1 MFRNFRNIGASLGR
15 RIKIQAGIPAAT
27 NMLLHLDANN
37 TTSYPGTGST
47 WYDISGNT
55 NNTTS
60 TTGTTFVNNQ
70 EGKYFDFNGT
80 SGVFVTSAA
89 KYNVTY
95 TGKTVFIS
103 AKLSSAMMNNSY
115 RCLFG
120 NTNLRNFNVYLFRDT
135 SGVYKLHYSQNSLG
149 GFSNA
154 VNISVG
160 SWFTAAVTHTTSG
173 AVTYYFNGGVVGNGT
188 ASFYQWQTSSGEQI
202 GASDNYW
209 IGGINLVTVY
219 GSALSSQQIMAS
231 HIAASS
237 KAPAHVASSNLILHY
252 DPSNPLSYPGSG
264 TTINNLA
271 SSSHP
276 GTMSN
281 ITASANYF
289 TYNGT
294 NSQISVADD
303 AALEPG
309 SGSWTVEAWVNQSVT
324 GNDVVLGKF
333 NNGGAAQNVG
343 YSIRTTGAVH
353 YAQYGSGSGSGS
365 TLYQNSS
372 NLSATSNTWYQL
384 VYVWTNGGTKTFE
397 TFVNGAIVGSVSHS
411 LSSVLN
417 TNTPLYIGSYN
428 GGEYAQWYDG
438 KIGIVRIYNT
448 ALTSAQILQNY
459 NADKAKYGL

>member
-1 MFRNFRNIGASLGR
+1 MFKNFRNIKSNLSR
-15 RIKIQAGIPAAT
+15 RIKIVPGITTGNNA
-27 NMLLHLDANN
+27 LLYLDANK
-37 TTSYPGTGST
+37 TASYPGSGTV
-47 WYDISGNT
+47 WYDISGNA
-55 NNTTS
+55 NHTTS
-60 TTGTTFVNNQ
+60 TTGTTFTNNQ

-80 SGVFVTSAA
+80 NGVFVTSAA
-89 KYNVTY
+89 KYNTTY

-103 AKLSSAMMNNSY
+103 AKLTSAMTNGQY

-120 NTNLRNFNVYLFRDT
+120 NNNLRNFNLYMYRDN
-135 SGVYKLHYSQNSLG
+135 SGLYKLHYSQNGVG
-149 GFSNA
+149 GFSN
-154 VNISVG
+154 VIPLSVG
-160 SWFTAAVTHTTSG
+160 SWFTAAVTHTTDG
-173 AVTYYFNGGVVGNGT
+173 VVTYYFNGGAIGT
-188 ASFYQWQTSSGEQI
+188 NSAVFSQWQTSPGEQI
-202 GASDNYW
+202 GAADNYW
-209 IGGINLVTVY
+209 LGGINLVAVY
-219 GSALSSQQIMAS
+219 GSALSSNQIIES
-231 HIAASS
+231 HISASS

-271 SSSHP
+271 SNSHP

-294 NSQISVADD
+294 SSQISVADD

-309 SGSWTVEAWVNQSVT
+309 SGSWSVEVWVNQSVT

-333 NNGGAAQNVG
+333 DNGGAAQNVG

-353 YAQYGSGSGSGS
+353 YAQYASGSGSGA

-372 NLSATSNTWYQL
+372 NFTATSNTWYQL

-397 TFVNGAIVGSVSHS
+397 VFANGVSIGSVAHS
-411 LSSVLN
+411 VSSVLN
-417 TNTPLYIGSYN
+417 TTNPLYIGSYN

-448 ALTSAQILQNY
+448 ALTSAQVLQNY